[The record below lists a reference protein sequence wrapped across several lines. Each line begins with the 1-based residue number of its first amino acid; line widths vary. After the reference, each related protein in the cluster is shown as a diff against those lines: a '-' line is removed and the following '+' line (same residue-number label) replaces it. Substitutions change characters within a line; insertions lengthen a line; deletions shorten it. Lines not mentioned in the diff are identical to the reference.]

1 MESGL
6 VVLRALLAFLHGCVE
21 AARADA
27 RVVSSASKS
36 APGRRLGLSAISYG
50 TKISAS
56 ESSEP
61 LCIYIYIYIYI
72 HTYIH
77 TYIQIWTYISVCTY
91 ILFVCLVSI
100 AVDWISD
107 VVNLLFCSDCLVVIE
122 HMYAFVVAVDSPY
135 HNYTDMSPNQGQKLG
150 AQWTPC

>member
-36 APGRRLGLSAISYG
+36 APGRRLGLAAISYG

-61 LCIYIYIYIYI
+61 LPTYL

-77 TYIQIWTYISVCTY
+77 VMYVCLSVC
-91 ILFVCLVSI
+91 LSVCMYVCMYLLICSFLLH
-100 AVDWISD
+100 
-107 VVNLLFCSDCLVVIE
+107 VVRL
-122 HMYAFVVAVDSPY
+122 DS
-135 HNYTDMSPNQGQKLG
+135 
-150 AQWTPC
+150 